1 MKKARTWKSAMVFLL
16 PALILYTIFMVYPIL
31 QSIQL
36 SFFKWS
42 GKATIAPEFAGL
54 ANYVRMFKDPIF
66 LKAFGNTIFYMVVNV
81 CVQIPLGLLLALF
94 LSKGRKGQRFY
105 KMAFFMPVILSATA
119 VSLMWKFILSG
130 QNGLL
135 NTILTTIGLGDYT
148 NVWLGNA
155 STVMPSISL
164 VGAWQGVGYVMILLL
179 AALVN
184 VSDSIMEQ
192 SVIDGAGWWQRTWY
206 ITIPLIKGAI
216 KTNIVLLIIGSIK
229 VCDMVYVM
237 TGGGPFYSSEVL
249 TTYMYT
255 SSFKN
260 GIFGYGSA
268 IATFIFLFGVVL
280 TLLTNKLMQ
289 KDVTE

>member
-16 PALILYTIFMVYPIL
+16 PALVLYCIFMVYPIM

-42 GKATIAPEFAGL
+42 GKATIEPEFVGL
-54 ANYVRMFKDPIF
+54 ANYVKMFKDPIF
-66 LKAFGNTIFYMVVNV
+66 RKAFGNTLVYMAINV

-94 LSKGRKGQRFY
+94 LSRPRKGQRFY

-135 NTILTTIGLGDYT
+135 NTILTTVGLGNYT
-148 NVWLGNA
+148 HVWLGEA
-155 STVMPSISL
+155 GTVMSSIAL

-184 VSDSIMEQ
+184 VSDSILEQ
-192 SVIDGAGWWQRTWY
+192 SVIDGASWWQRTWY
-206 ITIPLIKGAI
+206 ITIPLIKDAI

-229 VCDMVYVM
+229 VCDIVYVM
-237 TGGGPFYSSEVL
+237 TGGGPFFSSEVL

-260 GIFGYGSA
+260 GVFGYGSA
-268 IATFIFLFGVVL
+268 IATFIFVFGALL
-280 TLLTNKLMQ
+280 TLLTNKLMK
-289 KDVTE
+289 KDITE